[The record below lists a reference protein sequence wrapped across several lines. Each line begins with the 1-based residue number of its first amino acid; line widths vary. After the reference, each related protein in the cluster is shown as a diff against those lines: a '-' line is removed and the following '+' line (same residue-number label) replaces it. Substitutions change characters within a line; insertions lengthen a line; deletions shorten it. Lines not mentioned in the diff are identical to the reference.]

1 MGLRDRLKRL
11 ESATPS
17 PRCAACVGWAP
28 TRVLYLNDAGHG
40 EREPT
45 APERCERCGFTPLTI
60 EVEYYGTP
68 PPAVA

>member
-1 MGLRDRLKRL
+1 
-11 ESATPS
+11 
-17 PRCAACVGWAP
+17 VGWAP